1 MEKLDTEVFCVHGR
15 QCRSKLITDDGTEY
29 KLFGNSS
36 HREGFFMVT
45 WRNREE
51 NVLNLLKF
59 VHSETEL
66 FC

>member
-1 MEKLDTEVFCVHGR
+1 MEKLDTEVFCVHGK
-15 QCRSKLITDDGTEY
+15 QSRSTLTADDGTEY

-36 HREGFFMVT
+36 HREGFFMIT

-51 NVLNLLKF
+51 NVCNLLKF
-59 VHSETEL
+59 VHSEAEL